1 MHGTAMDV
9 LMEYVGWKSPTVAR
23 RYVRVTA
30 SAAAAGVKRSRETA
44 LIKADAL
51 RCPISL
57 HVHIRPSHGPT
68 KAEPSRGYGRSLGI
82 LNNQKAESRGKD
94 NYKEWKLRL

>member
-1 MHGTAMDV
+1 MVHDALLSSGRSSYNMDGTAMDV

-68 KAEPSRGYGRSLGI
+68 KAEPSRLSLI
-82 LNNQKAESRGKD
+82 HI
-94 NYKEWKLRL
+94 